1 VHNIDGLE
9 LCFLFY
15 FAKAYMEQYSSKKNI
30 ALVAGGYSGEAVI
43 SFESAKTIEQHIPKE
58 KYNVYK
64 ILLSK
69 SGWIHTGHNG
79 NVYHVNREDFT
90 LTIGGEKVGFDCA
103 FIGIHGTPGEDGKL
117 QGYFDMMQIPYTGC
131 GSISSA
137 LTFNKIYCNRVVS
150 TYDVV
155 NVAKSIQMFAER
167 PLTPDQILKQI
178 TLPMF
183 VKPVEGGSS
192 LGTSKVK
199 EPAQLQAALDAAYA
213 CDTQIMAEEF
223 VGGREFSIGIYE
235 REGEVVA
242 LPVTEIISET
252 EFFDYK
258 AKYEG
263 ASKEVTPADITGDVH
278 YRISDTAKRIYR
290 ILNCRGVVRAD
301 FILETATDKLFF
313 LEINTMP
320 GQSAESI
327 VPQQVRAAGG
337 NLTEFYDGLLQEA
350 MRK

>member
-1 VHNIDGLE
+1 
-9 LCFLFY
+9 
-15 FAKAYMEQYSSKKNI
+15 MQKKNI

-43 SFESAKTIEQHIPKE
+43 SFESAKTIESHIPAD

-64 ILLSK
+64 ILISK
-69 SGWIHTGHNG
+69 DAWIYTGVNG
-79 NVYHVNREDFT
+79 NVYHVQRNDFS
-90 LTIGGEKVGFDCA
+90 LEIDGNKVKFDCV

-117 QGYFDMMQIPYTGC
+117 QGYLDMLRIPYTGC

-137 LTFNKIYCNRVVS
+137 ITFNKIFCNRVVQA
-150 TYDVV
+150 YDVV
-155 NVAKSIQMFAER
+155 NVAKSLHMFKER
-167 PLTPDQILKQI
+167 PLSPDQILNQL
-178 TLPMF
+178 TLPLF

-199 EPAQLQAALDAAYA
+199 DPSELQAALNAAYA
-213 CDTQIMAEEF
+213 CDSQIMAEEF
-223 VGGREFSIGIYE
+223 VGGREFSIGVYE
-235 REGEVVA
+235 KDGEVID

-263 ASKEVTPADITGDVH
+263 ASKEVTPADISEDIR
-278 YRISDTAKRIYR
+278 YRIADTATRIYR

-301 FILETATDKLFF
+301 FILESATNKLYF

-327 VPQQVRAAGG
+327 VPQQVRASGG
-337 NLTEFYDGLLQEA
+337 NLSDFYDGLLTAA
-350 MRK
+350 MQSATAL